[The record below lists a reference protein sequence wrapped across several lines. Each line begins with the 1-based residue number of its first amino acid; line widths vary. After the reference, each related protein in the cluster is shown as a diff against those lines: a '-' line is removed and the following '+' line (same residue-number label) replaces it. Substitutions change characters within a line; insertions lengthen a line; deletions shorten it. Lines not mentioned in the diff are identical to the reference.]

1 MSASKAKATQQEAV
15 WCNKHEASQILGV
28 SQSTL
33 KNLRLT
39 NQLIEGIHWTRFS
52 SRCVRYNIALL
63 KDWAM
68 NRADVKLHDR
78 GIVNYLGNLP
88 SYQTEPPTCKP
99 ARVPRKVGSLPE

>member
-52 SRCVRYNIALL
+52 SRCVRYNVELL
-63 KDWAM
+63 KDWAATRL
-68 NRADVKLHDR
+68 NTADHDQA
-78 GIVNYLGNLP
+78 IANYLSALP
-88 SYQTEPPTCKP
+88 SGQSQ
-99 ARVPRKVGSLPE
+99 PRRKYTRKAS

>member
-1 MSASKAKATQQEAV
+1 MTTSKAKATQQEAV

-52 SRCVRYNIALL
+52 SRCVRYKVVLL
-63 KDWAM
+63 KDWAATRL
-68 NRADVKLHDR
+68 NTADLDQA
-78 GIVNYLGNLP
+78 IANYFSALP
-88 SYQTEPPTCKP
+88 SGQSQ
-99 ARVPRKVGSLPE
+99 PRWQSTRKAS